1 MADSE
6 RPLSAADLR
15 RRAEERL
22 GVHSAA
28 APVPAPDV
36 DVVHELEVHQIE
48 LELQNEEL
56 RRAQQELDAG
66 RAKYFDLFDLAP
78 VGYLTLTDKNIIGD
92 ANLTATRLLGAE
104 RRQLVGRPL
113 SSFVLAADQTD
124 YYLHRTLLARTG
136 EPQSCELRLL
146 RTDAEPFWAL
156 LEWQP
161 QVAVDGK
168 PITSRVTFTDIS
180 ARRQAEEA
188 LRESRE
194 ALEASESRH
203 RLLVENS
210 TDVVLHTID
219 GVIEWIS
226 PAVMSL
232 LGWTPEELI
241 GTAIDRLVD
250 PIDREA
256 AVALRDEVD
265 ADGVG
270 RMQLRFSTRDG
281 RVRWIEVARR
291 AYVDA
296 TGRSGTVGTLRDI
309 TERKQAEEELR
320 QVTDR
325 LSLAVRA
332 GGVGVWD
339 YDPVSGAL
347 VWDDQ
352 MFRLYGISR
361 EQFSGAYDAWKAG
374 VHPDDR
380 ERGDAENAAALR
392 GEREYDTEFRVLWPD
407 GTVRDIRALAVVQR
421 DAAGT

>member
-22 GVHSAA
+22 AELTAPSPMPGDAA
-28 APVPAPDV
+28 
-36 DVVHELEVHQIE
+36 DVVHELRVHQVE

-56 RRAQQELDAG
+56 RRTGLELDAE

-180 ARRQAEEA
+180 ARKQGEEA
-188 LRESRE
+188 LRQRE
-194 ALEASESRH
+194 REFST
-203 RLLVENS
+203 LVENAPDMIVRFDADLRHVYCNAAVERQLGVPPRMFIGK
-210 TDVVLHTID
+210 TPLEIGAPREQAEFAWQALRQALETGREQVV
-219 GVIEWIS
+219 EQSYPS
-226 PAVMSL
+226 PSGQKHLLTRIVPERDEQGSIGSL
-232 LGWTPEELI
+232 L
-241 GTAIDRLVD
+241 AI
-250 PIDREA
+250 
-256 AVALRDEVD
+256 
-265 ADGVG
+265 
-270 RMQLRFSTRDG
+270 T
-281 RVRWIEVARR
+281 
-291 AYVDA
+291 
-296 TGRSGTVGTLRDI
+296 RDI
-309 TERKQAEEELR
+309 TERKRAEEELR

-339 YDPVSGAL
+339 YDPASGAL

-352 MFRLYGISR
+352 MYRLYGICLLYTSP
-361 EQFSGAYDAWKAG
+361 S
-374 VHPDDR
+374 P
-380 ERGDAENAAALR
+380 
-392 GEREYDTEFRVLWPD
+392 
-407 GTVRDIRALAVVQR
+407 RDS
-421 DAAGT
+421 